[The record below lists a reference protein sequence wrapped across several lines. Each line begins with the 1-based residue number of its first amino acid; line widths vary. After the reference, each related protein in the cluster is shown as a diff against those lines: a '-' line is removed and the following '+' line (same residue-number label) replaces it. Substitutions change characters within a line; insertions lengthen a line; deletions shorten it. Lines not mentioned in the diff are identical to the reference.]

1 MTRQTRFPGPE
12 TAVLSGQR
20 SGSRRLPGLE
30 SVRIVLAAVIALFAI
45 TGLPK
50 PSAAADE
57 RFEVTSIKAVRP
69 TLADTVAALEKRDV
83 AAARAAF
90 DAYDS
95 AWNGVE
101 VYINTRSKEMYDVLE
116 HNYQFKITKALEAAE
131 PDTTPILADAKTML
145 GKYDEAIGLVSKAQP
160 LNPLYDDVA
169 RLRIVRAH
177 LREVV
182 PALKAGN
189 VAKARKSY
197 EAFDENWDS
206 IEDLIKARSE
216 DNYVGVE
223 KGMIEI
229 EQALMPDKPDLAMVS
244 ALVNEVMAKYNASLA
259 EVMKEAR
266 SKK

>member
-1 MTRQTRFPGPE
+1 MARRIKDMLGQATAATRS
-12 TAVLSGQR
+12 A
-20 SGSRRLPGLE
+20 RRCGATGRLG
-30 SVRIVLAAVIALFAI
+30 LAAAVVMLALSAI
-45 TGLPK
+45 
-50 PSAAADE
+50 PSPAPAADE

-69 TLADTVAALEKRDV
+69 PLADTVAALEQRNV

-90 DAYDS
+90 EAYDS
-95 AWNGVE
+95 AWNGIE
-101 VYINTRSKEMYDVLE
+101 VYISTRSKEMYDVIE
-116 HNYQFKITKALEAAE
+116 HTYQAKITKALEAAE
-131 PDTTPILADAKTML
+131 PDTAATLADAKTML
-145 GKYDEAIGLVSKAQP
+145 AKFDEAIGLVSKAPP

-197 EAFDENWDS
+197 EEFDDNWDS
-206 IEDLIKARSE
+206 IEDLVKARSE
-216 DNYVGVE
+216 DNYVAVE

-229 EQALMPDKPDLAMVS
+229 EQALMPDKPDVAMVS

>member
-1 MTRQTRFPGPE
+1 MASEIKNIVERG
-12 TAVLSGQR
+12 TAVRHRKGLRQSRLGIAAALVLLALS
-20 SGSRRLPGLE
+20 
-30 SVRIVLAAVIALFAI
+30 AV
-45 TGLPK
+45 
-50 PSAAADE
+50 PSPAPAADE
-57 RFEVTSIKAVRP
+57 RFEVASIKAVRP
-69 TLADTVAALEKRDV
+69 TLADTVTALEKRDA

-95 AWNGVE
+95 AWNGIE
-101 VYINTRSKEMYDVLE
+101 VYINTRSKEMYELLE
-116 HNYQFKITKALEAAE
+116 HNYQAKITKALEAAQ
-131 PDTTPILADAKTML
+131 PDTAAILGDAKTML
-145 GKYDEAIGLVSKAQP
+145 AKFDETVGLVSKAPP
-160 LNPLYDDVA
+160 LDPLYDDVA

-197 EAFDENWDS
+197 EEFDANWDS
-206 IEDLIKARSE
+206 IEDLIKARSS
-216 DNYVGVE
+216 DNYVAVE

-229 EQALMPDKPDLAMVS
+229 EQALTPDKPDVAKVT

>member
-1 MTRQTRFPGPE
+1 MARRIKDMLGEAAAAARSVRRNE
-12 TAVLSGQR
+12 TAR
-20 SGSRRLPGLE
+20 SRLG
-30 SVRIVLAAVIALFAI
+30 IVAAVVMLALSAI
-45 TGLPK
+45 
-50 PSAAADE
+50 PSPAPAADE

-69 TLADTVAALEKRDV
+69 PLADTVAALEQRNV

-95 AWNGVE
+95 AWNGIE
-101 VYINTRSKEMYDVLE
+101 VYINTRSKELYDVIE
-116 HNYQFKITKALEAAE
+116 HTYQAKITKALEAAE
-131 PDTTPILADAKTML
+131 PDTAATLADAKTML
-145 GKYDEAIGLVSKAQP
+145 AKFDEAIGLVSKAQP

-197 EAFDENWDS
+197 EEFDDNWDS

-216 DNYVGVE
+216 DNYVAVE

-229 EQALMPDKPDLAMVS
+229 EQALMPDKPDVAKVS

>member
-1 MTRQTRFPGPE
+1 MARRIKDIVRQA
-12 TAVLSGQR
+12 TA
-20 SGSRRLPGLE
+20 
-30 SVRIVLAAVIALFAI
+30 AA
-45 TGLPK
+45 
-50 PSAAADE
+50 PSAGCRGATRSRFGIAAALAMLALSAVTSPAPAADE

-69 TLADTVAALEKRDV
+69 PLADTVAALEQRNV

-95 AWNGVE
+95 AWNGIE
-101 VYINTRSKEMYDVLE
+101 VYINTRSKELYDVLE
-116 HNYQFKITKALEAAE
+116 HTYQAKIAKALEAAE
-131 PDTTPILADAKTML
+131 PDTTAIVGDAKTML
-145 GKYDEAIGLVSKAQP
+145 AKFDEAIGLVSKAQP

-197 EAFDENWDS
+197 EAFDDNWDS
-206 IEDLIKARSE
+206 IEDLVKARSE
-216 DNYVGVE
+216 DNYVAVE

-229 EQALMPDKPDLAMVS
+229 EQALMPDKPDVAKVS

>member
-1 MTRQTRFPGPE
+1 MARQINDMIEQATTAARPGQSK
-12 TAVLSGQR
+12 VLPQSWFGIAAA
-20 SGSRRLPGLE
+20 L
-30 SVRIVLAAVIALFAI
+30 VMLAASAV
-45 TGLPK
+45 
-50 PSAAADE
+50 PSPAPAADE

-69 TLADTVAALEKRDV
+69 TLADTVSALEKRDV

-95 AWNGVE
+95 AWNGIE
-101 VYINTRSKEMYDVLE
+101 VYVNTRSKEMYDVLE
-116 HNYQFKITKALEAAE
+116 HTYQAKIAKALEAAE
-131 PDTTPILADAKTML
+131 PDTAAILTDAKTML
-145 GKYDEAIGLVSKAQP
+145 AKFDETVGLVSKAQP

-206 IEDLIKARSE
+206 IEDLIKARSS
-216 DNYVGVE
+216 DNYVAVE

-229 EQALMPDKPDLAMVS
+229 EQALMPDKPDVAKVS

>member
-1 MTRQTRFPGPE
+1 MARRIKDIVRQAMAADPSDSRWWLARSHVAI
-12 TAVLSGQR
+12 TAVLAMLA
-20 SGSRRLPGLE
+20 LPVVT
-30 SVRIVLAAVIALFAI
+30 SPA
-45 TGLPK
+45 P
-50 PSAAADE
+50 AADE

-69 TLADTVAALEKRDV
+69 PLADTVAALEQRNV

-95 AWNGVE
+95 AWNGIE
-101 VYINTRSKEMYDVLE
+101 VYINTRSKELYDVIE
-116 HNYQFKITKALEAAE
+116 HTYQAKIAKALEAAE
-131 PDTTPILADAKTML
+131 PDTTAIAADAKTML
-145 GKYDEAIGLVSKAQP
+145 AKFDEAIGLVSTAQP

-169 RLRIVRAH
+169 RLRIERAH

-206 IEDLIKARSE
+206 IEDLVKARSS
-216 DNYVGVE
+216 DNYVAVE

-229 EQALMPDKPDLAMVS
+229 EQALMPDKPDVAKVS

>member
-1 MTRQTRFPGPE
+1 MARKIIGLADQGTT
-12 TAVLSGQR
+12 TARSADHRVLR
-20 SGSRRLPGLE
+20 PSRLGIAAAL
-30 SVRIVLAAVIALFAI
+30 VLLALSAM
-45 TGLPK
+45 
-50 PSAAADE
+50 PSPAPAADE
-57 RFEVTSIKAVRP
+57 RFEVTSVKTARP
-69 TLADTVAALEKRDV
+69 PLADTVAALEARNV

-95 AWNGVE
+95 AWNGIE
-101 VYINTRSKEMYDVLE
+101 VYINTRSKETYDLLE
-116 HNYQFKITKALEAAE
+116 HTYQARIAKALEAAQ
-131 PDTTPILADAKTML
+131 PDAAAILTDAKTML
-145 GKYDEAIGLVSKAQP
+145 AKFDETVGLVSKAPP
-160 LNPLYDDVA
+160 LDPLYDDVA

-197 EAFDENWDS
+197 EEFDANWDS
-206 IEDLIKARSE
+206 IEDLIKARSS
-216 DNYVGVE
+216 DNYVAVE

-229 EQALMPDKPDLAMVS
+229 EQALTPDKPDVAKVT

-266 SKK
+266 SRK